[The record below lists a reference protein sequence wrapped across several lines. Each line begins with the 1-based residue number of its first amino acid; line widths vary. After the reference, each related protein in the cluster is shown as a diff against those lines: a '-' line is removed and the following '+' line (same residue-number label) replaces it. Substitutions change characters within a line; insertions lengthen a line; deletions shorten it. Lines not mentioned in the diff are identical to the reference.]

1 MKKAKNLLEAI
12 NDLDDEIILDALS
25 KPVTYS
31 NKRKILRVLGA
42 AALLAAMGL
51 TACGVHSLSVWY
63 QNYFAQQSQTELS
76 EEQKTYLNEN
86 VIEVAPQQPG
96 LTIESALT
104 DGIRIFMKL
113 RIVAPEDMVL
123 YPENNDHVRGFPG
136 NDAPGYEN
144 ADGDDEKENGDVV
157 TLDGNRIY
165 SGLRFLPMED
175 GDGLDYTMDYI
186 GLGMLAGSWNP
197 ETQKEEPLDLAGKTI
212 KIHIRDFYQRIE
224 NDDFSKWEDQ
234 QIIAGDWEFDIPV
247 TEENLRTRE
256 MISQPVEAS
265 LHYLDME
272 AEEKSFSWKEGVSIP
287 YITLRALTVDIGY
300 DSTEQSGDFGQKIRA
315 VMKDGSEMTL
325 VAQWGAVNVVRYF
338 PDSPMMIDQVDH
350 LIFEDGTVIPA
361 S

>member
-96 LTIESALT
+96 LTVESALT

-113 RIVAPEDMVL
+113 RITAPEDVIL
-123 YPENNDHVRGFPG
+123 YPYDNGHAFIYPG
-136 NDAPGYEN
+136 NEAPFDKN
-144 ADGDDEKENGDVV
+144 ADKDKNADRDIV
-157 TLDGNRIY
+157 TLDGNKIY
-165 SGLRFLPMED
+165 NGVQYLPVDD
-175 GDGLDYTMDYI
+175 GDGLDYTMDYVV
-186 GLGMLAGSWNP
+186 LGMLQGIWNP
-197 ETQKEEPLDLAGKTI
+197 ETREEEPLDLAGKTI
-212 KIHIRDFYQRIE
+212 KIHFRDFYQRISNE
-224 NDDFSKWEDQ
+224 DYTEWEDQ

-247 TEENLRTRE
+247 TEDSLRTRE
-256 MISQPVEAS
+256 LISQPAEGS
-265 LHYLDME
+265 LRYLDME
-272 AEEKSFSWKEGVSIP
+272 AEEKTVCWKEGVPIP

-300 DSTEQSGDFGQKIRA
+300 DSPGLGGDFGQEIRA

-325 VAQWGAVNVVRYF
+325 MAQWGGVDVIRYF

>member
-1 MKKAKNLLEAI
+1 MKKTENLLEAI
-12 NDLDDEIILDALS
+12 NDLDDKIILDALS

-31 NKRKILRVLGA
+31 NKRKILRVLGT

-51 TACGVHSLSVWY
+51 TACGMHSLGVWY

-113 RIVAPEDMVL
+113 RITAPEDVIL
-123 YPENNDHVRGFPG
+123 YPYDNGHAFVYPG
-136 NDAPGYEN
+136 NEAPDVAYE
-144 ADGDDEKENGDVV
+144 DQDVV
-157 TLDGNRIY
+157 TLDGKRIY
-165 SGLRFLPMED
+165 NSLQYLSVDD

-186 GLGMLAGSWNP
+186 VSGMLEGTWNQ
-197 ETQKEEPLDLAGKTI
+197 ETGEEEPLDLAGKTI
-212 KIHIRDFYQRIE
+212 KIHFRDFYLRISNKE
-224 NDDFSKWEDQ
+224 CTEWEDQ

-247 TEENLRTRE
+247 TQDSLRTRE
-256 MISQPVEAS
+256 LISQPAEGS
-265 LHYLDME
+265 LRYLDME
-272 AEEKSFSWKEGVSIP
+272 AEEKTFAWEENVPIP
-287 YITLRALTVDIGY
+287 YITLRALTVDIGF
-300 DSTEQSGDFGQKIRA
+300 DCPGTGGDFGEEICV

-325 VAQWGAVNVVRYF
+325 TARWCGVDFVRYF

>member
-25 KPVTYS
+25 ESVTYS
-31 NKRKILRVLGA
+31 NKRKILRVLGT

-63 QNYFAQQSQTELS
+63 QNYFAQKTQTELS
-76 EEQKTYLNEN
+76 VEQKTYLNEN

-104 DGIRIFMKL
+104 DGVQIFMKL

-136 NDAPGYEN
+136 NDAPGDEN
-144 ADGDDEKENGDVV
+144 ADGDVV
-157 TLDGNRIY
+157 TLDGNRTY

-186 GLGMLAGSWNP
+186 GLGMLAGSWNQ

-212 KIHIRDFYQRIE
+212 KIHFRDFYQRIE

-247 TEENLRTRE
+247 TAENLRTRE
-256 MISQPVEAS
+256 LISQPVEAS

-272 AEEKSFSWKEGVSIP
+272 AEEKTFSWKEGVSIP
-287 YITLRALTVDIGY
+287 YITLRALSVDIGY
-300 DSTEQSGDFGQKIRA
+300 DSPGYGGDFGEKIRA

-325 VAQWGAVNVVRYF
+325 MAQWCGLDFVRYF
-338 PDSPMMIDQVDH
+338 PDSPMMIDQVGH